1 MMDKNHFANMARQK
15 MMRDMASA
23 REDFGERQGGGKKGS
38 GFFGPLKRPDGSV
51 STEISIGVNIDGKET
66 EIPLIVPGLS
76 AAELKY
82 LLNNDPADAD
92 FMDRMPKTI
101 INKAIDHA
109 ASRIKQNK
117 SPFALEDERFKAPE
131 D

>member
-15 MMRDMASA
+15 MMQDMASA
-23 REDFGERQGGGKKGS
+23 RENFGERSGGGKKGS

-51 STEISIGVNIDGKET
+51 STEISIGVNIDGKER

-82 LLNNDPADAD
+82 LLNNDPDDDD
-92 FMDRMPKTI
+92 FMDRMPETI
-101 INKAIDHA
+101 INKAVDHA

-117 SPFALEDERFKAPE
+117 SPFALEGERFKAPK